1 MGVSRGVLRRVLI
14 CVGVLLSVAG
24 LSACGGGGDGSSVSG
39 GGGGGGTITTSNI
52 TLPTSVQV
60 VSAN

>member
-1 MGVSRGVLRRVLI
+1 MRRFAFWVFFA
-14 CVGVLLSVAG
+14 LSVLG
-24 LSACGGGGDGSSVSG
+24 LAACG